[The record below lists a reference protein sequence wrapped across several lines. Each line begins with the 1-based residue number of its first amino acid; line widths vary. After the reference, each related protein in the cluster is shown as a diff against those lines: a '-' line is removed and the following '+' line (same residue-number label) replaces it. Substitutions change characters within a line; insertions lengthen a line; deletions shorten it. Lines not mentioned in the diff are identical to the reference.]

1 MNDNLNDDVDDGVDE
16 EKAYEN
22 KADLI
27 GFLLKI
33 AVGGITVQDFVK
45 RLEEDDILVAIDG
58 QPYLDGPQ
66 RLRETFLKGEDQEA
80 KWLLTFYRG
89 GVLFDILIDHPIKS
103 SFGYAT
109 ESETKFVLA
118 EFTKHAFGEFQGY
131 ENFEVYR
138 DKSGKCDILSFRPD
152 PLAWIV
158 PPLWLLKHHLY
169 PPLSVVLIVYLLT
182 YTINIYFFLGT
193 AITLAIYINRAQN
206 NLMRSFTMFADKYHY
221 MTVAACNEADVSLVV
236 RRIDPNNRVRFE
248 KNIVKKRVEIKKTI
262 EKTIDDSDQ
271 IGGS

>member
-22 KADLI
+22 KADLK

-109 ESETKFVLA
+109 ENETKFVLA

-138 DKSGKCDILSFRPD
+138 DKNGKCDILSFRPD

-158 PPLWLLKHHLY
+158 PPLWLLKHRLY

-182 YTINIYFFLGT
+182 YTINIYFFMAT

-221 MTVAACNEADVSLVV
+221 MTVAASNEADVSLIV
-236 RRIDPNNRVRFE
+236 RKIDPKNQVRFE
-248 KNIVKKRVEIKKTI
+248 KNVVKKRVNIKKTI
-262 EKTIDDSDQ
+262 ERTIDDSNQNDD
-271 IGGS
+271 